1 MMKELLREALSSCE
15 KDLEELHSLIPESDP
30 GLLADL
36 AHRIKGAA
44 RIVAEHQVIEACND
58 LEAECEAPVI
68 DPLDINRSALKLEH
82 AQADLIKKIKRV
94 EL

>member
-36 AHRIKGAA
+36 AHRIKGRRALLPSIRSLRRVTSLKPSA
-44 RIVAEHQVIEACND
+44 RRLLSIRWTSIAVH
-58 LEAECEAPVI
+58 
-68 DPLDINRSALKLEH
+68 
-82 AQADLIKKIKRV
+82 
-94 EL
+94 